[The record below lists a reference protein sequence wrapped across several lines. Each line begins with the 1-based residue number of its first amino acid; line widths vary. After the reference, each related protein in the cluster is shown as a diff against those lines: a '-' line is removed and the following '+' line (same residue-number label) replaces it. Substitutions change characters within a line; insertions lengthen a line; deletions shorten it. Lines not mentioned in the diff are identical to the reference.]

1 MPETVEIA
9 IVSFKDSSPPQSW
22 LDNLKTFASTP
33 GLITLYFGQQIEHP
47 DKYNWVARWTSQSAI
62 DDFHNNSNFKA
73 WADAYAAPLATS
85 VIKTTQET
93 TGEPSVPLDS
103 PCTEFFIN
111 HGASDDFHKAR
122 LDPFIQKL
130 VDAKLPGLIGG
141 STGEYKTVINV
152 NEEVPEHKEVILLL
166 GWVNKEA
173 HTALQGEG
181 GSTFCLQLHDYTKR
195 VEPILTLYYSYCLQ
209 SSHDSSLQQGV
220 QPGKDESIQHGQ
232 STEGEG
238 NC

>member
-62 DDFHNNSNFKA
+62 DDFHNSPNFKA
-73 WADAYAAPLATS
+73 WADVYAAPLATS
-85 VIKTTQET
+85 VIKTTQQT

-111 HGASDDFHKAR
+111 HGASDDFHKER

-152 NEEVPEHKEVILLL
+152 NEEVPEQKEVILLL

-181 GSTFCLQLHDYTKR
+181 GTIVSNL
-195 VEPILTLYYSYCLQ
+195 PMILPYSKGFNLVRTNQSNMVKAPREKEIANALYPQYHANLKK
-209 SSHDSSLQQGV
+209 L
-220 QPGKDESIQHGQ
+220 
-232 STEGEG
+232 
-238 NC
+238 